1 MSWHFKEIEMQ
12 SENKIQQHDNFFEMV
27 RRPSSNSEKNIDIH
41 ANQPVED
48 LSPIARAEVQH
59 ADNQTEMEHAQD
71 RDTDALMPH
80 VARRVLVYLMRQG
93 VILAAE
99 NLKLFDL
106 LCRYEA
112 EIRRHLAE
120 VYIQLVLDAKQGVAY
135 IINLKSIQD
144 EQEDENQHLDD
155 FPVLIRKRTLTV
167 YDTLILLVL
176 RKYYQERETAGEHKI
191 IIDVERIQSSL
202 IPFIPLTNHDSKD
215 RKKLNAAL
223 EKFIEKKVL
232 TGLRG
237 EEGRYE
243 ITPII
248 RYVVNA
254 EFLQSLLSEYQQLAA
269 KAKLQQSEQ
278 EYGES
283 SGSWAVMCTC

>member
-27 RRPSSNSEKNIDIH
+27 RRPSSNSEKNIEIQ

-48 LSPIARAEVQH
+48 SFPTTGAEEQH

-144 EQEDENQHLDD
+144 EQEDENQPLDD

-167 YDTLILLVL
+167 YDTLILLIL
-176 RKYYQERETAGEHKI
+176 RKYYQERETAGEQKI

-223 EKFIEKKVL
+223 EKFTLYTTKID
-232 TGLRG
+232 
-237 EEGRYE
+237 
-243 ITPII
+243 
-248 RYVVNA
+248 N
-254 EFLQSLLSEYQQLAA
+254 SL
-269 KAKLQQSEQ
+269 K
-278 EYGES
+278 
-283 SGSWAVMCTC
+283 

>member
-27 RRPSSNSEKNIDIH
+27 RRPSSNSEKNIEIQ

-48 LSPIARAEVQH
+48 SFPTTGAEEQH

-80 VARRVLVYLMRQG
+80 AARRVLVYLMRQG

-120 VYIQLVLDAKQGVAY
+120 VYIQLVLDAKKGVAY
-135 IINLKSIQD
+135 IINLESIED
-144 EQEDENQHLDD
+144 EQEDENQPLDD

-167 YDTLILLVL
+167 YDTLILLIL
-176 RKYYQERETAGEHKI
+176 RKYYQERETAGEQKI

-278 EYGES
+278 EHGES
-283 SGSWAVMCTC
+283 SCKK

>member
-27 RRPSSNSEKNIDIH
+27 RRPSSNSEKNIEIQ

-48 LSPIARAEVQH
+48 LSPIARAEEQH

-278 EYGES
+278 EHGES
-283 SGSWAVMCTC
+283 SCKK

>member
-167 YDTLILLVL
+167 YDTLILLIL

-278 EYGES
+278 EHGES
-283 SGSWAVMCTC
+283 SCKK

>member
-1 MSWHFKEIEMQ
+1 MQ

-278 EYGES
+278 EHGES
-283 SGSWAVMCTC
+283 SCKK

>member
-135 IINLKSIQD
+135 IINLESIED
-144 EQEDENQHLDD
+144 EQEDENQPLDD

-167 YDTLILLVL
+167 YDTLILLIL
-176 RKYYQERETAGEHKI
+176 RKYYQERETAGEQKI

-278 EYGES
+278 EHGES
-283 SGSWAVMCTC
+283 SCKK

>member
-48 LSPIARAEVQH
+48 SFPTTGAEEQH

-278 EYGES
+278 EHGES
-283 SGSWAVMCTC
+283 SCKK

>member
-48 LSPIARAEVQH
+48 LSPIARAEEQH

-80 VARRVLVYLMRQG
+80 AARRVLVYLMRQG

-120 VYIQLVLDAKQGVAY
+120 VYIQLVLDAKKGVAY
-135 IINLKSIQD
+135 IINLESIED
-144 EQEDENQHLDD
+144 EQEDENQPLDD

-278 EYGES
+278 EHGES
-283 SGSWAVMCTC
+283 SCKK

>member
-27 RRPSSNSEKNIDIH
+27 RRPSSNSEKNIEIQ

-48 LSPIARAEVQH
+48 SFPTTGAEEQH

-120 VYIQLVLDAKQGVAY
+120 VYIQLVLDAKKGVAY
-135 IINLKSIQD
+135 IINLESIED
-144 EQEDENQHLDD
+144 EQEDENQPLDD

-167 YDTLILLVL
+167 YDTLILLIL
-176 RKYYQERETAGEHKI
+176 RKYYQERETAGEQKI

-278 EYGES
+278 EHGES
-283 SGSWAVMCTC
+283 SCKK

>member
-48 LSPIARAEVQH
+48 LSPIARAEEQH

-278 EYGES
+278 EHGES
-283 SGSWAVMCTC
+283 SCKK

>member
-120 VYIQLVLDAKQGVAY
+120 DYIQLVLDAKQGVAY

-278 EYGES
+278 EHGES
-283 SGSWAVMCTC
+283 SCKK

>member
-27 RRPSSNSEKNIDIH
+27 RRPSSNSEKNIEIQ

-48 LSPIARAEVQH
+48 SFPTTGAEEQH

-80 VARRVLVYLMRQG
+80 AARRVLVYLMRQG

-120 VYIQLVLDAKQGVAY
+120 VYIQLVLDAKKGVAY
-135 IINLKSIQD
+135 IINLESIED
-144 EQEDENQHLDD
+144 EQEDENQPLDD

-278 EYGES
+278 EHGES
-283 SGSWAVMCTC
+283 SCKK

>member
-80 VARRVLVYLMRQG
+80 AARRVLVYLMRQG

-278 EYGES
+278 EHGES
-283 SGSWAVMCTC
+283 SCKK

>member
-27 RRPSSNSEKNIDIH
+27 RRPSSNSEKNIEIQ

-48 LSPIARAEVQH
+48 SFPTTGAEEQH

-80 VARRVLVYLMRQG
+80 AARRVLVYLMRQG

-135 IINLKSIQD
+135 IINLESIED
-144 EQEDENQHLDD
+144 EQEDENQPLDD

-167 YDTLILLVL
+167 YDTLILLIL
-176 RKYYQERETAGEHKI
+176 RKYYQERETAGEQKI

-269 KAKLQQSEQ
+269 KAKLQQFEQ

-283 SGSWAVMCTC
+283 SCKK

>member
-1 MSWHFKEIEMQ
+1 MQ

-27 RRPSSNSEKNIDIH
+27 RRPSSNSEKNIEIQ

-278 EYGES
+278 EHGES
-283 SGSWAVMCTC
+283 SCKK

>member
-27 RRPSSNSEKNIDIH
+27 RRPSSNSEKNIEIQ

-48 LSPIARAEVQH
+48 SFPTTGAEEQH

-135 IINLKSIQD
+135 IINLESIED
-144 EQEDENQHLDD
+144 EQEDENQPLDD

-167 YDTLILLVL
+167 YDTLILLIL
-176 RKYYQERETAGEHKI
+176 RKYYQERETAGEQKI
-191 IIDVERIQSSL
+191 IIDLERIQASL
-202 IPFIPLTNHDSKD
+202 IPFIPITNHDSKD
-215 RKKLNAAL
+215 RKKLSGTL
-223 EKFIEKKVL
+223 DKFSEKKILSVI
-232 TGLRG
+232 RG
-237 EEGRYE
+237 EDGRYE

-254 EFLQSLLSEYQQLAA
+254 EFLQSLLTEYEQLAD
-269 KAKLQQSEQ
+269 KAAMHQCEQ
-278 EYGES
+278 NKGK
-283 SGSWAVMCTC
+283 V

>member
-144 EQEDENQHLDD
+144 EQEDENQNLDD

-278 EYGES
+278 EHGES
-283 SGSWAVMCTC
+283 SCKK

>member
-278 EYGES
+278 EHGES
-283 SGSWAVMCTC
+283 SCKK

>member
-27 RRPSSNSEKNIDIH
+27 RRPSSNSEKNIEIQ

-48 LSPIARAEVQH
+48 SFPTTGAEEQH

-120 VYIQLVLDAKQGVAY
+120 VYIQLVLDAKKGVAY
-135 IINLKSIQD
+135 IINLESIED
-144 EQEDENQHLDD
+144 EQEDENQPLDD

-167 YDTLILLVL
+167 YDTLILLIL

-278 EYGES
+278 EHGES
-283 SGSWAVMCTC
+283 SCKK

>member
-144 EQEDENQHLDD
+144 EQEDENQPLDD

-278 EYGES
+278 EHGES
-283 SGSWAVMCTC
+283 SCKK

>member
-27 RRPSSNSEKNIDIH
+27 RRPSSNSEKNIEIQ

-48 LSPIARAEVQH
+48 SFPTTGAEEQH

-135 IINLKSIQD
+135 IINLESIED
-144 EQEDENQHLDD
+144 EQEDENQPLDD

-167 YDTLILLVL
+167 YDTLILLIL
-176 RKYYQERETAGEHKI
+176 RKYYQERETAGEQKI

-278 EYGES
+278 EHGES
-283 SGSWAVMCTC
+283 SCKK

>member
-27 RRPSSNSEKNIDIH
+27 RRPSSNSEKNIEIQ

-48 LSPIARAEVQH
+48 SFPTTGAEEQH

-278 EYGES
+278 EHGES
-283 SGSWAVMCTC
+283 SCKK

>member
-27 RRPSSNSEKNIDIH
+27 RRPSSNSEKNIEIQ

-48 LSPIARAEVQH
+48 SFPTTEAEEQH

-80 VARRVLVYLMRQG
+80 AARRVLVYLMRQG

-120 VYIQLVLDAKQGVAY
+120 VYIQLVLDAKKGVAY
-135 IINLKSIQD
+135 IINLESIED
-144 EQEDENQHLDD
+144 EQEDENQPLDD

-167 YDTLILLVL
+167 YDTLILLIL
-176 RKYYQERETAGEHKI
+176 RKYYQERETAGEQKI

-283 SGSWAVMCTC
+283 SCKK

>member
-1 MSWHFKEIEMQ
+1 MQ

-112 EIRRHLAE
+112 EIRRHVAE

-278 EYGES
+278 EHGES
-283 SGSWAVMCTC
+283 SCKK

>member
-1 MSWHFKEIEMQ
+1 MQ

-27 RRPSSNSEKNIDIH
+27 RRPSSNSEKNIEIQ

-48 LSPIARAEVQH
+48 SFPTTGAEEQH

-278 EYGES
+278 EHGES
-283 SGSWAVMCTC
+283 SCKK